1 MLKHQR
7 LFFCLASVLRHMI
20 HLHFF
25 PASSHRIDEAYWD
38 PAPIDT
44 NAAELCTK
52 KWQIPPRFTGPTSG
66 LDQFI
71 CETFPFLLYGL
82 LPWNL
87 RKPEIPL
94 EDPQSERWQQQPK
107 SCLGFVPILRS
118 FWFIYPSCE
127 ANLPTAPPRC
137 LRPLHLSHLC
147 HWEDDMQEKWIGMWF
162 VRALESHHNNRR
174 CS

>member
-1 MLKHQR
+1 MRPVEAQLPIWHKCSWIVYWKMTDSTQVHWSYVRIGSVYLRNLK
-7 LFFCLASVLRHMI
+7 
-20 HLHFF
+20 
-25 PASSHRIDEAYWD
+25 
-38 PAPIDT
+38 
-44 NAAELCTK
+44 
-52 KWQIPPRFTGPTSG
+52 
-66 LDQFI
+66 
-71 CETFPFLLYGL
+71 PFLLYGL

-87 RKPEIPL
+87 RKPAIPL

-147 HWEDDMQEKWIGMWF
+147 HWEDDMQWMNRN
-162 VRALESHHNNRR
+162 VVARALESHHNYRR